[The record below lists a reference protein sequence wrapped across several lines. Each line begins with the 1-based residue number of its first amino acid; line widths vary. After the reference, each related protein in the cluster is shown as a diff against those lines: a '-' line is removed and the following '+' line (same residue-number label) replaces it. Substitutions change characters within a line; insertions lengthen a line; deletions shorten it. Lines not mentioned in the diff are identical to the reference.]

1 MSEYSPIGWI
11 PKMTKNQVKK
21 YIREM
26 EEKRLKAQKEL
37 KEAQENWELKKQED
51 ELNDIENKID
61 NLQITKI
68 VYYIKHITIFVIFY
82 LCC

>member
-1 MSEYSPIGWI
+1 MSEYSPTGWI

-37 KEAQENWELKKQED
+37 EEAQKNWELKKQND
-51 ELNDIENKID
+51 ELKDIENKID
-61 NLQITKI
+61 NL
-68 VYYIKHITIFVIFY
+68 FF
-82 LCC
+82 

>member
-61 NLQITKI
+61 NL
-68 VYYIKHITIFVIFY
+68 FF
-82 LCC
+82 

>member
-1 MSEYSPIGWI
+1 MSKYSPIGWI
-11 PKMTKNQVKK
+11 PKMNKNQEKK

-61 NLQITKI
+61 NL
-68 VYYIKHITIFVIFY
+68 FF
-82 LCC
+82 